1 MARITLWLL
10 TAMAAV
16 SLIHATQVPVESD
29 SIAGDSAENT
39 PKIDEQEG
47 AKLFALP
54 TEMLDHMFSI
64 IPLPKLHLFKS
75 TSKKSQQVVQNYID
89 HRNAQ
94 IFAKLRQLLDLRNL
108 QQPPNLVGLHT
119 LLDGAQLEYRGT
131 TSSFLAYF
139 YFSKLGD
146 TGQLDNDELHFPD
159 LFNLYRFRDLV
170 LPEFV
175 EPWIDVTFSQDKVS
189 PNWVK
194 HGLINLGRKPDVSYI
209 VDVVEAVL
217 EVLHGS
223 DLLTNFR
230 TIAGLP
236 AQEQQDDQSTGSDS
250 QTLMATVPEQP
261 MDFPTFMHRF
271 WATIIGGNDI
281 HKLRFFLINLLAFNV
296 IPGIIAQTLESN
308 KHPEAL
314 KLATRISQLPRFIS
328 AAKAFTTNA
337 PNYFE
342 FIVMYVIERQLNE
355 HETIIRDVQQ
365 NGKGR
370 TNHSADR
377 L

>member
-29 SIAGDSAENT
+29 SIAGDCTENT
-39 PKIDEQEG
+39 PKIDEQKG

-108 QQPPNLVGLHT
+108 QQPPNLVRLHT

-131 TSSFLAYF
+131 TSSFLM
-139 YFSKLGD
+139 
-146 TGQLDNDELHFPD
+146 
-159 LFNLYRFRDLV
+159 FRDLA
-170 LPEFV
+170 LPDFV

-194 HGLINLGRKPDVSYI
+194 HGLINLGRKPDVGYI
-209 VDVVEAVL
+209 VDVVEAAL
-217 EVLHGS
+217 EVLHGP
-223 DLLTNFR
+223 DLLTNF
-230 TIAGLP
+230 
-236 AQEQQDDQSTGSDS
+236 
-250 QTLMATVPEQP
+250 
-261 MDFPTFMHRF
+261 
-271 WATIIGGNDI
+271 
-281 HKLRFFLINLLAFNV
+281 
-296 IPGIIAQTLESN
+296 
-308 KHPEAL
+308 
-314 KLATRISQLPRFIS
+314 
-328 AAKAFTTNA
+328 
-337 PNYFE
+337 
-342 FIVMYVIERQLNE
+342 
-355 HETIIRDVQQ
+355 
-365 NGKGR
+365 
-370 TNHSADR
+370 
-377 L
+377 